1 MTSSGI
7 VRTFAKPGGSTA
19 TLRPRPH
26 HCHSMIQPLPDT
38 AESVLP
44 APLLVVEDEPPM
56 QSRLRTI
63 LAALGYGDDAIW
75 FAGSLEAANT
85 LLATQPFAMALV
97 DVGLPDGNGIDLIR
111 VMHEQDPA
119 LPILV
124 ISTWNTERV
133 IVSALQAGATG
144 YLLKERDDVEIILSI
159 RSALRGG
166 APIDL
171 FVARRILDLAGKMAP
186 LAGGAE
192 VQAGPTVGAPP
203 LSAREIE
210 ILSLV
215 SKGLTNR
222 EIAEVLSLSKLTVE
236 CHIRNTYK
244 KLAVHSRTQ
253 AVFEARASGLLR

>member
-1 MTSSGI
+1 
-7 VRTFAKPGGSTA
+7 
-19 TLRPRPH
+19 
-26 HCHSMIQPLPDT
+26 MIQPLPDT

-159 RSALRGG
+159 RSALRWRADRPLRGQAHSRSGWKDG
-166 APIDL
+166 A
-171 FVARRILDLAGKMAP
+171 AGWRRGSPGRADGRCAATERAGNRNPLAGKQGSDQSGNC
-186 LAGGAE
+186 GGAVLIKVDGRMPYQKHIQE
-192 VQAGPTVGAPP
+192 TG
-203 LSAREIE
+203 S
-210 ILSLV
+210 SL
-215 SKGLTNR
+215 
-222 EIAEVLSLSKLTVE
+222 
-236 CHIRNTYK
+236 
-244 KLAVHSRTQ
+244 RTQ